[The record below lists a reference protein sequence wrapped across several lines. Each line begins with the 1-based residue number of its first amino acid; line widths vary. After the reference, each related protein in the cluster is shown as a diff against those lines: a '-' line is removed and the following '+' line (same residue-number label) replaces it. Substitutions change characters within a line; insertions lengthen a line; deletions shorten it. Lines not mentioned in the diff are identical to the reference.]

1 MGDLRGIR
9 PSWPDSPAEGETK
22 TVIDMAYL
30 RRRAARVS
38 LIAWGLFLL
47 PVSARAQALNA
58 CDLNKD
64 GAVNIV
70 DVQLSVN
77 MALGLTPCTSTVLGA
92 GVCNIVVVQRVT
104 NAVLS
109 GTCLTGTPHSVTLNW
124 TASTS
129 PNVTGY
135 NVYRGLISGGP
146 YTKLNPSLIAG
157 LTYTDL
163 NVVAGQTYYYV
174 ATAVDS
180 GNNESA
186 YSDPPAQGVVPSP

>member
-1 MGDLRGIR
+1 
-9 PSWPDSPAEGETK
+9 
-22 TVIDMAYL
+22 MAIGVSVPG
-30 RRRAARVS
+30 RRVS
-38 LIAWGLFLL
+38 AMAVGLFLL
-47 PVSARAQALNA
+47 PVSAWAQALNA

-64 GAVNIV
+64 GSVDLA

-77 MALGLTPCTSTVLGA
+77 MALGLAPCTSTILGA

-109 GTCLTGTPHSVTLNW
+109 GMCRTGNPHSVTLNW
-124 TASTS
+124 TASAS

-146 YTKLNPSLIAG
+146 YTKVNPSLISG
-157 LTYTDL
+157 VTYTD
-163 NVVAGQTYYYV
+163 NGVQAGQTFYYV

-180 GNNESA
+180 ANNESA
-186 YSDPPAQGVVPSP
+186 YSDPPAKGAIPTP